1 VSGEPADIRS
11 AETEVRLESVP
22 RLTGVMTT
30 LPRPFSFPRLA
41 RSARHSGTPDIPKGS
56 AVVTAAGRSQENGT
70 PVASQANVVGR
81 EGDGTLRLPNS
92 LEPPN
97 GAAATRT
104 DAFERVPID
113 KINLGERLRGILGP
127 FVSTMTGSLS
137 DNDLINPPVIRPDP
151 ARPGEYRLVC
161 GLQRVNAERLRGTDA
176 VLCRIV
182 ELTDDEAASWEID
195 ENLVRASLSAAE
207 EALLI
212 DRRHTLHEKVHG
224 KAKAR
229 GAVAANAIMGR
240 GDASAILADASFT
253 AETAKRADRS
263 ERTIQRLVLRAAK
276 IGSVNLRKIVG
287 TALDRAA
294 ELDALPQL
302 PLATQ
307 EQLIEQAMAG
317 ASVSAVRLLRQS
329 RSQDAP
335 ALHADDSAEDNDRPD
350 LAALKRAWRD
360 ASRRSRSAFVAW
372 AGITRPECP

>member
-1 VSGEPADIRS
+1 
-11 AETEVRLESVP
+11 
-22 RLTGVMTT
+22 
-30 LPRPFSFPRLA
+30 
-41 RSARHSGTPDIPKGS
+41 
-56 AVVTAAGRSQENGT
+56 
-70 PVASQANVVGR
+70 
-81 EGDGTLRLPNS
+81 
-92 LEPPN
+92 
-97 GAAATRT
+97 
-104 DAFERVPID
+104 
-113 KINLGERLRGILGP
+113 
-127 FVSTMTGSLS
+127 
-137 DNDLINPPVIRPDP
+137 
-151 ARPGEYRLVC
+151 
-161 GLQRVNAERLRGTDA
+161 
-176 VLCRIV
+176 
-182 ELTDDEAASWEID
+182 
-195 ENLVRASLSAAE
+195 
-207 EALLI
+207 
-212 DRRHTLHEKVHG
+212 VHG

-240 GDASAILADASFT
+240 GDASAILAGASFT